1 MNDLAVAR
9 MKQGDMAEAETM
21 YNEAIEMSRRIFGED
36 HPEVASAMENLGNVM
51 YQTGRPAE
59 TIKMLEQVLAIRK
72 RAFGDESEAVSRTL
86 ANIATVNSISGN
98 PAAAEPL
105 YREAYAMM
113 VKFLGPD
120 NPDVSEVL
128 LGQGR
133 NYHRLGKLDRSRG
146 LLRRSLKIRLAAFG
160 EDSSQVARV
169 RMLIGRVLIDTKTRR
184 YPEAD
189 QLLQLADAS
198 GRKSGG
204 VANPATQ
211 QAIQARVD
219 LYKAW
224 GKPEKAKRG
233 WKRSLAKSSSFKPPR
248 DREGA

>member
-1 MNDLAVAR
+1 MRQGDLA
-9 MKQGDMAEAETM
+9 GAEKL
-21 YNEAIEMSRRIFGED
+21 YNESIAIARKVFGED

-59 TIKMLEQVLAIRK
+59 TIKMLEQVLAMRK
-72 RAFGDESEAVSRTL
+72 RAFGEESEPVSRTL
-86 ANIATVNSISGN
+86 ANLATVNSISGN

-105 YREAYAMM
+105 YAQAYGLM
-113 VKFLGPD
+113 VRFLGPD

-133 NYHRLGKLDRSRG
+133 NYHRLGKLDQAEDY
-146 LLRRSLKIRLAAFG
+146 LRRSLKIRLAAFG
-160 EDSSQVARV
+160 EGSTPVARC
-169 RMLIGRVLIDTKTRR
+169 RMLIGRVLTDTKNPRR

-189 QLLQLADAS
+189 ELLQLADAS
-198 GRKSGG
+198 YRKNEG
-204 VANPATQ
+204 VAAPTTQ

-224 GKPEKAKRG
+224 GKPEKATELSAELTPK
-233 WKRSLAKSSSFKPPR
+233 KP
-248 DREGA
+248 

>member
-1 MNDLAVAR
+1 
-9 MKQGDMAEAETM
+9 MAGAEKI
-21 YNEAIEMSRRIFGED
+21 YNEVIEIDRRVFGED
-36 HPEVASAMENLGNVM
+36 HPETASAMENLGNVM

-72 RAFGDESEAVSRTL
+72 RAFGEESEAVPHPCQSRHGQL
-86 ANIATVNSISGN
+86 HQRKPRSRR
-98 PAAAEPL
+98 AALPRGLRDDAEIP
-105 YREAYAMM
+105 RA
-113 VKFLGPD
+113 
-120 NPDVSEVL
+120 
-128 LGQGR
+128 GQSR
-133 NYHRLGKLDRSRG
+133 RLGGPPRTGPQLPPPRPARQAETH
-146 LLRRSLKIRLAAFG
+146 LRRSLKIRLAAFG

-169 RMLIGRVLIDTKTRR
+169 RFLIGKVLIDTKDPKR

-198 GRKSGG
+198 SRKSGG

-224 GKPEKAKRG
+224 GKPEKAKP
-233 WKRSLAKSSSFKPPR
+233 LEAELTAKTP
-248 DREGA
+248 

>member
-1 MNDLAVAR
+1 
-9 MKQGDMAEAETM
+9 
-21 YNEAIEMSRRIFGED
+21 
-36 HPEVASAMENLGNVM
+36 
-51 YQTGRPAE
+51 
-59 TIKMLEQVLAIRK
+59 
-72 RAFGDESEAVSRTL
+72 
-86 ANIATVNSISGN
+86 
-98 PAAAEPL
+98 
-105 YREAYAMM
+105 MM

-133 NYHRLGKLDRSRG
+133 NYHRLGKLAEAEDS
-146 LLRRSLKIRLAAFG
+146 LRRSLKIRLAAFG

-169 RMLIGRVLIDTKTRR
+169 RMLIGRVLIDTKDPKR

-189 QLLQLADAS
+189 QLLQLADTS

-224 GKPEKAKRG
+224 GKPEKAKPLEG
-233 WKRSLAKSSSFKPPR
+233 ELTPKSP
-248 DREGA
+248 

>member
-1 MNDLAVAR
+1 
-9 MKQGDMAEAETM
+9 
-21 YNEAIEMSRRIFGED
+21 
-36 HPEVASAMENLGNVM
+36 
-51 YQTGRPAE
+51 
-59 TIKMLEQVLAIRK
+59 
-72 RAFGDESEAVSRTL
+72 
-86 ANIATVNSISGN
+86 
-98 PAAAEPL
+98 
-105 YREAYAMM
+105 MM

-133 NYHRLGKLDRSRG
+133 NYHRLGKLAEAEAS
-146 LLRRSLKIRLAAFG
+146 LRRSLKIRLAAFG

-169 RMLIGRVLIDTKTRR
+169 RMLIGRVLIDAKR

-224 GKPEKAKRG
+224 GKPEKAKELEAELTP
-233 WKRSLAKSSSFKPPR
+233 KTP
-248 DREGA
+248 